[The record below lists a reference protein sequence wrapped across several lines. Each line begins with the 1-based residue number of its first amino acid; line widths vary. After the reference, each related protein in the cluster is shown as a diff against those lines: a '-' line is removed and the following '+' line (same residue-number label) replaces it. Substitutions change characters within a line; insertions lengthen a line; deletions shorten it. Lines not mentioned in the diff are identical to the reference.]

1 MSNFRLVAL
10 VLLLAASGCETR
22 MAHPPAHPAAASA
35 AAPEASAPA
44 APAAVP
50 TAPGPKLAA
59 PIRYELLREAQ
70 EGPGCAGGTK
80 LAASHTFLHL
90 LGPDTL
96 RPALQR
102 LQCPL
107 PAQRQGLV
115 QEALQ
120 ALSCENEELG
130 YDSSLEVTFNAGGLL
145 SLVVIESSYSGGPY
159 PNNSSTLT
167 TYDLATGRAC
177 PLAQWL
183 RPGSESALRRLLAQ
197 ALQADSIGR
206 DLWPDSAPVLKGPL
220 PELGLCPQG
229 AFCLMGSLGAPHVVE
244 QARLLLP
251 WAVLR
256 PYVWPGSPL
265 ARALAAR

>member
-1 MSNFRLVAL
+1 MGYLRLAAL
-10 VLLLAASGCETR
+10 ALLLAAAGCETR
-22 MAHPPAHPAAASA
+22 VAHPPAHPATT
-35 AAPEASAPA
+35 PTA
-44 APAAVP
+44 APAALAPVAVAALA
-50 TAPGPKLAA
+50 APGPELAA
-59 PIRYELLREAQ
+59 SIRYELLREARS
-70 EGPGCAGGTK
+70 GAGCAGGAS

-96 RPALQR
+96 RPALRR

-107 PAQRQGLV
+107 PAQRRGLV
-115 QEALQ
+115 QEELQ

-130 YDSSLEVTFNAGGLL
+130 YDSSLEVTFNAAGLL
-145 SLVVIESSYSGGPY
+145 SLVVTESSYSGGPY

-177 PLAQWL
+177 PPEQWL
-183 RPGSESALRRLLAQ
+183 RPGSEPALRRLLAR

-206 DLWPDSAPVLKGPL
+206 ALWPDSAPALTGPL

-229 AFCLMGSLGAPHVVE
+229 TFCLLGSLGAPHVAE

-256 PYVWPGSPL
+256 PYVRPGSPL